1 MRLKRLYDA
10 IEFGVADLDHPA
22 LKKKIVSLQAI
33 RDQAKADGDH
43 AQVLAESVGQRAITP
58 AMVEKVA
65 RTARERPRIAVL
77 FRNGGWGEIRTHGT
91 LSRTAVFKTAALNR
105 SATHP

>member
-10 IEFGVADLDHPA
+10 IEFGVADLDDPP
-22 LKKKIVSLQAI
+22 LKKIVSLQAI

-65 RTARERPRIAVL
+65 RTARESPRIAVV
-77 FRNGGWGEIRTHGT
+77 FRNGGWGVCR
-91 LSRTAVFKTAALNR
+91 
-105 SATHP
+105 